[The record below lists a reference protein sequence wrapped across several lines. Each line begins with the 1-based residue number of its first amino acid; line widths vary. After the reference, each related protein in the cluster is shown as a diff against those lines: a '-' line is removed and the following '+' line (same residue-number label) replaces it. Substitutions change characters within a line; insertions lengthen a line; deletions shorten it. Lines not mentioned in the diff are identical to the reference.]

1 MGKVRSWTA
10 SFRRALSTIHGTDMR
25 LDEIKM
31 NQGQLLA
38 ALSDGKASK
47 RLADYEFRIFSQW
60 GEDGII
66 QHLTKVIDI
75 KNKAFIE
82 FGVQDFSE
90 SNCRYLLMKDDW
102 DGFVIDGSS
111 ENMTR
116 LRESYY
122 YYKHNLVAIDAF
134 ITKDNINELLARSG
148 FSEDIGILSVDL
160 DGNDYYIL
168 QAIKNFQPSI
178 LICEYNAVFGPTR
191 KISVPYDPEF
201 IRSRKH
207 HSHLYYGA
215 SLGAMAHLANLKGY
229 SLVGINSNANNAF
242 FVRNDL
248 LNDKVEVV
256 TPEEAFSPSKFRESR
271 DESGNL
277 TYSSGEDRLKRIEGM
292 PVWNV
297 ITGVTETL

>member
-1 MGKVRSWTA
+1 MKSLSSLAATLRQ
-10 SFRRALSTIHGTDMR
+10 ALSTIHGTDMR

-229 SLVGINSNANNAF
+229 SLVGINSNANNLSE
-242 FVRNDL
+242 RI
-248 LNDKVEVV
+248 
-256 TPEEAFSPSKFRESR
+256 
-271 DESGNL
+271 SGRH
-277 TYSSGEDRLKRIEGM
+277 S
-292 PVWNV
+292 
-297 ITGVTETL
+297 